1 MPYSTAFLY
10 HYPKRN
16 CSGLFYSHILVCMY
30 FSRVKQK
37 QTKKESKKKK
47 TKTSMLIWENNPLT
61 FKFLVTSFGIAVSL
75 YTSFSEIGLYTFNVF
90 LTLLLFMFFP
100 FVIFFCLFLVF
111 FKYCPSL
118 KALLQSDGV
127 CSYTSKIT
135 TTTTVFDK
143 ARLLRLLRR
152 PAQPVC

>member
-1 MPYSTAFLY
+1 M
-10 HYPKRN
+10 
-16 CSGLFYSHILVCMY
+16 
-30 FSRVKQK
+30 
-37 QTKKESKKKK
+37 
-47 TKTSMLIWENNPLT
+47 KTSMLIWENNPLT

-90 LTLLLFMFFP
+90 LTLLLFMFFS
-100 FVIFFCLFLVF
+100 ICDFFCLFLVF

-135 TTTTVFDK
+135 TTTITVFDK
-143 ARLLRLLRR
+143 ARLLRLLCR

>member
-1 MPYSTAFLY
+1 
-10 HYPKRN
+10 
-16 CSGLFYSHILVCMY
+16 
-30 FSRVKQK
+30 
-37 QTKKESKKKK
+37 
-47 TKTSMLIWENNPLT
+47 MLIWENNPLT

>member
-1 MPYSTAFLY
+1 M
-10 HYPKRN
+10 
-16 CSGLFYSHILVCMY
+16 
-30 FSRVKQK
+30 
-37 QTKKESKKKK
+37 
-47 TKTSMLIWENNPLT
+47 KTSMLIWENNPLT

-90 LTLLLFMFFP
+90 LTLLLFMIFFP

-135 TTTTVFDK
+135 TTTITVFDK
-143 ARLLRLLRR
+143 ARLLRLLCR